1 MYLFPD
7 KEVSRNYKTKERAVE
22 DCVRAAFPDHDIVA
36 DKRVEG
42 GCSGRRPDIF
52 LDLGDQV
59 VIVETDENQHE
70 SYDCSCENKRLMQI
84 WLDVGSRPVV
94 FIRFNPEEYYDERG
108 KKVPSCWK
116 VGKDGI
122 LRIRDERKWN
132 SRIEALTSQIAY
144 WIEHRTDK
152 EAVEVV
158 QLFYD
163 LEPTESSVTLPA
175 GPTSGDPSPPP
186 TTALA

>member
-22 DCVRAAFPDHDIVA
+22 EYVRAAFPDHDIIA
-36 DKRVEG
+36 DRRVEG

-84 WLDVGSRPVV
+84 WLDVGSRPIV
-94 FIRFNPEEYYDERG
+94 FIRFNPDEYYDETG

-116 VGKDGI
+116 HGKDGI
-122 LRIRDERKWN
+122 MRIRDERKW
-132 SRIEALTSQIAY
+132 SARMEALKAQITY

-152 EAVEVV
+152 EGVEVV

-163 LEPTESSVTLPA
+163 LDPTTGTA
-175 GPTSGDPSPPP
+175 TIPTTDSLPPP
-186 TTALA
+186 SA